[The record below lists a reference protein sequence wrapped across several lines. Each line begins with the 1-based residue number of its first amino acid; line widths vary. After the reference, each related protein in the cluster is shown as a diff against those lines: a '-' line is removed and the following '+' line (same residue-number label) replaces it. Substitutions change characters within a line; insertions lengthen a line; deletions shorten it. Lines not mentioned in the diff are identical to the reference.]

1 MRVRAIIPAKGNSK
15 RLKKKNIHEVFG
27 KPMIFWSIDAC
38 KNSKYK
44 IEPWVST
51 EDDKIAE
58 VSKSMGA
65 NVVLRDPALCEDH
78 ILKMEV
84 IRDAARKIEKLN
96 GPADIVVSLQANSP
110 QIRSEHLDAGI
121 DKLIET
127 GAKEIFSV
135 DSDLMQNAAF
145 RIMKGDHVYLKEPS
159 IYCGVIVCDLV
170 DVHTIEDVKK
180 IETCAE

>member
-78 ILKMEV
+78 ILNK
-84 IRDAARKIEKLN
+84 RCCPKNRKIK
-96 GPADIVVSLQANSP
+96 
-110 QIRSEHLDAGI
+110 RSC
-121 DKLIET
+121 
-127 GAKEIFSV
+127 
-135 DSDLMQNAAF
+135 
-145 RIMKGDHVYLKEPS
+145 RYRS
-159 IYCGVIVCDLV
+159 IL
-170 DVHTIEDVKK
+170 
-180 IETCAE
+180 AS